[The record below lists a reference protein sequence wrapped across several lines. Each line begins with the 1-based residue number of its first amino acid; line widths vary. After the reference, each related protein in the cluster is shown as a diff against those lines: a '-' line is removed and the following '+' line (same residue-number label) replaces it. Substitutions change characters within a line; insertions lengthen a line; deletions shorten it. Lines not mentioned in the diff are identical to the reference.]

1 MNSTRSPSRSS
12 KGSGVA
18 ARAGR
23 QSAVSSAN
31 LASERVRPKR
41 RRARVAPG
49 PPECCRHLAGRF
61 CQRDAGSVFSVL
73 AVPVAQT
80 CSLLYRRFLTCQL
93 PPASNVLP
101 ITNRRYG
108 RLKICATANRYD
120 AGSTPSGRRY
130 VRPNLKPRWFAGSL
144 QAILASSDQS
154 LVVLILIVLATR

>member
-1 MNSTRSPSRSS
+1 MQAGVGIRYPADAQPVPRRSTRQERAELNPSWRR
-12 KGSGVA
+12 KPSGV
-18 ARAGR
+18 RTPV
-23 QSAVSSAN
+23 Q
-31 LASERVRPKR
+31 
-41 RRARVAPG
+41 
-49 PPECCRHLAGRF
+49 
-61 CQRDAGSVFSVL
+61 SVFRAL
-73 AVPVAQT
+73 AAPVAQT
-80 CSLLYRRFLTCQL
+80 CSLLYRRFLTCHL

-154 LVVLILIVLATR
+154 LVVL